1 MSMSDPIAD
10 LLTRIRNALHAS
22 HDEVELPSSRLKVG
36 IAKVLK
42 SEGFIEDFHVTEDD
56 KQGVLNIRLKYKA
69 NKSVIAGI
77 KRVSKPSC
85 RVYVGAQQDSR
96 GDERAGH
103 QRAVNPPR
111 RYQQPDRP
119 REKGGRRGYL
129 LGVVRE
135 ELE

>member
-22 HDEVELPSSRLKVG
+22 HDEVELPSSHLKVG
-36 IAKVLK
+36 IVEVLK

-85 RVYVGAQQDSR
+85 RVYVAHNKIPEVMSGLGISVLSTPHGVISNRTAL
-96 GDERAGH
+96 
-103 QRAVNPPR
+103 
-111 RYQQPDRP
+111 
-119 REKGGRRGYL
+119 EKKVGGE
-129 LGVVRE
+129 VICSVW
-135 ELE
+135 